1 MRAVV
6 VRVGRL
12 LIVLFVASIVT
23 FSLTSLLPGD
33 QAVNFLGVRA
43 TEENLE
49 ELRRQ
54 LRLDDPFVVR
64 YLHWIGNLLQG
75 DFGASIRYPSESV
88 GEVLARRFGVTA
100 LLVIYAQL
108 IAVTGAILITIQA
121 ARRPGSWFDKMQT
134 RVLYGLLASPE
145 FLVGSI
151 LILIFVSG
159 LHWFPAIGYTP
170 PTDDF
175 LQHLRSV
182 ALPAITLALP
192 QLAVYGRLLRDDVG
206 EVLKENF
213 VLQARAKGIDP
224 RRILARHVLP
234 PASFTLITVVGL
246 GTAQMLGG
254 AVIVENLF
262 SMPGLGTLLV
272 SAVGDRDY
280 TMVQGA
286 VIVMALAFAVM
297 TLLTDLVYGLVDPR
311 VRNAARSAS

>member
-1 MRAVV
+1 MRVVV

-12 LIVLFVASIVT
+12 LIVLFVASLVT

-33 QAVNFLGVRA
+33 QAINFLGVRA
-43 TEENLE
+43 TQENLD
-49 ELRRQ
+49 ELRRE

-64 YLHWIGNLLQG
+64 YFHWVTDLLRG

-100 LLVIYAQL
+100 LLVIYAQV
-108 IAVTGAILITIQA
+108 IAVSGALLLTIQA
-121 ARRPGSWFDKMQT
+121 ARRPGGWFDRLQT
-134 RVLYGLLASPE
+134 RFLYGLLASPE

-151 LILIFVSG
+151 LILVFVSG
-159 LHWFPAIGYTP
+159 LHLFPAIGFTP
-170 PTDDF
+170 PGQDF
-175 LQHLRSV
+175 LLHLRSMV
-182 ALPAITLALP
+182 LPALTLALP

-213 VLQARAKGIDP
+213 VLQARAKGIAP
-224 RRILARHVLP
+224 RRILSRHVLP

-254 AVIVENLF
+254 AVIVESLF
-262 SMPGLGTLLV
+262 SLPGLGTLLV

-297 TLLTDLVYGLVDPR
+297 TLLTDVVYGLVDPR
-311 VRNAARSAS
+311 VRSAAKAA